1 MIKNAPSVNSS
12 SDVTTLPGESE
23 KVSRHQT
30 ESSEGRNNPFPRVQF
45 ANKSFSSVAAQV
57 AVEAGLFQRSDDVD
71 ILACQA
77 ANFLIQ
83 LRHRQ
88 QVFFGSE
95 LAPAPFEIC
104 VRRDLVTWRDQV
116 IDDCSKSYSRTY
128 PFRSFFKL
136 TETAEYSGATDQK
149 NQTKK
154 PSEVPVELEV
164 AAVQLNRVVNVK
176 PSFVGCAA
184 IAHSCSD
191 LFFGRRGRR
200 FGRGVPKRRNL
211 GFVFDF
217 VITHESSLL
226 FGWVLGSP
234 KIVACELSPM
244 PPVCGSQ
251 SPRALTLN
259 KPDGAAL

>member
-1 MIKNAPSVNSS
+1 MTKNTISVNSYR
-12 SDVTTLPGESE
+12 DVTTLLAWAET
-23 KVSRHQT
+23 VFRHQT
-30 ESSEGRNNPFPRVQF
+30 ASSEGRNNPFPRVQS
-45 ANKSFSSVAAQV
+45 ANEFFSSVSAQV
-57 AVEAGLFQRSDDVD
+57 AVEAGLFEGSDDVD
-71 ILACQA
+71 ILACQV

-95 LAPAPFEIC
+95 LAPASFEIC
-104 VRRDLVTWRDQV
+104 VRSDLVTRRDQV

-128 PFRSFFKL
+128 PFSSFFKL
-136 TETAEYSGATDQK
+136 TETAEYSSATDQK
-149 NQTKK
+149 NQTKN
-154 PSEVPVELEV
+154 PSEMPVELEV
-164 AAVQLNRVVNVK
+164 AAVQFNRVVNVK
-176 PSFVGCAA
+176 PSFIGCAA

-200 FGRGVPKRRNL
+200 FGRRISKRRNL

-226 FGWVLGSP
+226 FGLVLGSP
-234 KIVACELSPM
+234 KIVACELSLM

-251 SPRALTLN
+251 SPRASTLN
-259 KPDGAAL
+259 KPDGVVM